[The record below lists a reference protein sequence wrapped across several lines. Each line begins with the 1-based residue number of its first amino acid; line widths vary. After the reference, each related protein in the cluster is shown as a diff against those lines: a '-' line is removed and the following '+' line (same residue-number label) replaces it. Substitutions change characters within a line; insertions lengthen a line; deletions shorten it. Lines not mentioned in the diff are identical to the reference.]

1 MFAEEGDKINDMN
14 VDNNGNIYL
23 ATSSG
28 FVHKFVHRHNN
39 PHNNPNKFQTN
50 FIEPTIS

>member
-1 MFAEEGDKINDMN
+1 MFSEEGDKINDMK
-14 VDNNGNIYL
+14 VDNNNNIYL

-39 PHNNPNKFQTN
+39 PNKFHTN

>member
-1 MFAEEGDKINDMN
+1 MFVEEGDKINDMK
-14 VDNNGNIYL
+14 VDNNGNIYF

-28 FVHKFVHRHNN
+28 FVHKFDNR
-39 PHNNPNKFQTN
+39 HNNPNKFHTN